1 MEKRIIDT
9 DQSPKAIG
17 PYSQGVAVDAGRY
30 IYTSGILPLDPE
42 TGIIAGSTI
51 EEQTEK
57 VLENLKAVL
66 EAGGSSLSNVVKTT
80 VYITDLKEFD
90 AMNRVYSSFFSEE
103 FPARATVEVSGLA
116 KNAKVEIEA
125 VGVCLANGQH

>member
-1 MEKRIIDT
+1 MIEKKIIDT

-17 PYSQGVAVDAGRY
+17 PYSQGVAAEAGRY

-42 TGIIAGSTI
+42 TGAVAGNTIA
-51 EEQTEK
+51 EQTEK

-66 EAGGSSLSNVVKTT
+66 ESGGSSLSDVVKTT

-90 AMNRVYSSFFSEE
+90 AMNRVYGSFFSGK
-103 FPARATVEVSGLA
+103 FPARSTVEVSGLA
-116 KNAKVEIEA
+116 RNAKVEIEA
-125 VGVCLANGQH
+125 VGICTRQI

>member
-1 MEKRIIDT
+1 MNIKIIET

-17 PYSQGVAVDAGRY
+17 PYSQGIVTDAGKY
-30 IYTSGILPLDPE
+30 VYTSGILPLDPE
-42 TGIIAGSTI
+42 TGLIAGETI
-51 EEQTEK
+51 SEQTEK

-66 EAGGSSLSNVVKTT
+66 ESGGSSLSDVVKTT

-90 AMNRVYSSFFSEE
+90 EMNKVYSSFFSGN

-125 VGVCLANGQH
+125 VGVCIS